1 MISGLFQYHIC
12 MYVHTYIQY
21 VCMYI
26 FWQFSADCALWMFAY
41 DVRFVVR
48 TYVQWV
54 TPTGIQC
61 LLYWQYYS
69 YTIHTHVQYVLNG
82 LSEIHTYVSIYCRRW
97 GNELDY
103 LQQNSSSGFLS
114 IWGSLFVLIIHWCL
128 DCYQWWFRLLPYSE
142 QDDDVAPKDVHLAV
156 GEKQPVFRTS
166 SAEKRRYCESKRST
180 SSSSSCSSDDEL
192 KELRDV
198 SSLSGQRTHV
208 RHKPPLKDRRIVSL
222 ATSKEAM
229 FDSQDDDDVF
239 TQNKSSYPLKRTKF
253 THRQPLSGRYTDFD
267 KMRRTPLTQVPKA
280 RKVWRRELP
289 SSCNNFARVSVFLL
303 FLCE

>member
-1 MISGLFQYHIC
+1 MMNMDKWILNL
-12 MYVHTYIQY
+12 TRR
-21 VCMYI
+21 
-26 FWQFSADCALWMFAY
+26 FSKQAI
-41 DVRFVVR
+41 
-48 TYVQWV
+48 TT
-54 TPTGIQC
+54 TP
-61 LLYWQYYS
+61 
-69 YTIHTHVQYVLNG
+69 
-82 LSEIHTYVSIYCRRW
+82 SEVKPAPVSEQVNNTE
-97 GNELDY
+97 GFM
-103 LQQNSSSGFLS
+103 SSDSES
-114 IWGSLFVLIIHWCL
+114 EA
-128 DCYQWWFRLLPYSE
+128 E

-239 TQNKSSYPLKRTKF
+239 TQNKSSSPLKRTKF

-289 SSCNNFARVSVFLL
+289 SSCNNFARMGPVPIFPTPCSPIEVGHQSFHSIAQT
-303 FLCE
+303 